1 MCAVGGTFARMP
13 TGSALTQRAAS
24 ITARRDRA
32 LVSEEGTTPSYGRSR
47 CVPGAFRGTEARQCG
62 HLVTRSRHWGCEEP
76 RDGRGCSREGMV
88 AASEHASARANG

>member
-24 ITARRDRA
+24 TTARRDRA

-47 CVPGAFRGTEARQCG
+47 CVPGAFRGAELG
-62 HLVTRSRHWGCEEP
+62 GVVTSSRAAGTGAVRSLETG
-76 RDGRGCSREGMV
+76 EGV
-88 AASEHASARANG
+88 PEKAW